1 MSPEMELDIYHL
13 IKKYDD
19 WLKVPSREVYLLIAK
34 LWEEERT
41 EFTQIM
47 LEQNL
52 STFCDKK
59 KINNIAQEMF
69 TQMLRFQLNKSFK
82 EVQQDFT
89 MECFKNVVNYFE
101 PKLAQQFFEEKE
113 MYLKEMNNEQI
124 G

>member
-1 MSPEMELDIYHL
+1 MSPEIQLDIYHL

-19 WLKVPSREVYLLIAK
+19 WLKVPSRDVYLLIAK
-34 LWEEERT
+34 LWAEDKT

-47 LEQNL
+47 LEQDL

-69 TQMLRFQLNKSFK
+69 TQMLRFELNKKFK
-82 EVQQDFT
+82 AVQQDFT
-89 MECFKNVVNYFE
+89 MECFKNIVNYFE
-101 PKLAQQFFEEKE
+101 AKLAKQFFEERE
-113 MYLKEMNNEQI
+113 MYMKEMNNEQI

>member
-1 MSPEMELDIYHL
+1 MSPEIKLDIYHL
-13 IKKYDD
+13 VKKHDD

-69 TQMLRFQLNKSFK
+69 TQMLRFELNKSFK

-89 MECFKNVVNYFE
+89 MECFKNIVNYFE
-101 PKLAQQFFEEKE
+101 PKLAKQFFEERE

>member
-13 IKKYDD
+13 VKKYDD

-34 LWEEERT
+34 LWAEDKT
-41 EFTQIM
+41 EFTQIL
-47 LEQNL
+47 LEQDL
-52 STFCDKK
+52 STFDDKK

-69 TQMLRFQLNKSFK
+69 SQMLRFELNQTFK
-82 EVQQDFT
+82 EIQQDFT
-89 MECFKNVVNYFE
+89 MECFKNIVNYFE
-101 PKLAQQFFEEKE
+101 PKLAKQFFEERE

>member
-1 MSPEMELDIYHL
+1 MSPEIKLDIYHL
-13 IKKYDD
+13 VKKHDD
-19 WLKVPSREVYLLIAK
+19 WLKVPSREVYSLIAK
-34 LWEEERT
+34 LWEEEKT
-41 EFTQIM
+41 EFTEIM

-52 STFCDKK
+52 STFDDKK

-82 EVQQDFT
+82 EVQENFT

-101 PKLAQQFFEEKE
+101 PKLAQQFFEERE

>member
-1 MSPEMELDIYHL
+1 MSPEIKLDIYHL
-13 IKKYDD
+13 VKKHDD

-41 EFTQIM
+41 EFTEIM

-101 PKLAQQFFEEKE
+101 PKLAQQFFEERE

>member
-1 MSPEMELDIYHL
+1 MSPEIKLDIYHL
-13 IKKYDD
+13 VKKHDD
-19 WLKVPSREVYLLIAK
+19 WLKVPSREVYSLIAK
-34 LWEEERT
+34 LWEEEKT
-41 EFTQIM
+41 EFTEIM

-52 STFCDKK
+52 STFDDKK

-82 EVQQDFT
+82 EVQENFT

-101 PKLAQQFFEEKE
+101 PKLAQQFFEERE
-113 MYLKEMNNEQI
+113 IYLKEINNEQI

>member
-1 MSPEMELDIYHL
+1 MSAEMELDIYHL
-13 IKKYDD
+13 VKKHDD
-19 WLKVPSREVYLLIAK
+19 WLKVPSREVYFLIAK

-47 LEQNL
+47 LEENL
-52 STFCDKK
+52 STFDEKK

-69 TQMLRFQLNKSFK
+69 TQMLRFELNKSFK
-82 EVQQDFT
+82 EVQENFT
-89 MECFKNVVNYFE
+89 MECFKNIVNYFE
-101 PKLAQQFFEEKE
+101 PKLAQQFFEERE

>member
-1 MSPEMELDIYHL
+1 MSPEIQLDIYHL

-19 WLKVPSREVYLLIAK
+19 WLKVPSRDVYLLMAK
-34 LWEEERT
+34 LWAEDKT

-47 LEQNL
+47 LEQDL
-52 STFCDKK
+52 STFDDKK

-69 TQMLRFQLNKSFK
+69 NQMLRFELNKSFV

-89 MECFKNVVNYFE
+89 MECFKNIVNYFE
-101 PKLAQQFFEEKE
+101 PKLAKQFFEERE

>member
-47 LEQNL
+47 LEQDL
-52 STFCDKK
+52 STFDDKK
-59 KINNIAQEMF
+59 KIKQNIF
-69 TQMLRFQLNKSFK
+69 YPKRVKIHTDFLFCLFKKSLSL
-82 EVQQDFT
+82 Q
-89 MECFKNVVNYFE
+89 C
-101 PKLAQQFFEEKE
+101 
-113 MYLKEMNNEQI
+113 QI
-124 G
+124 NLIDLTTF